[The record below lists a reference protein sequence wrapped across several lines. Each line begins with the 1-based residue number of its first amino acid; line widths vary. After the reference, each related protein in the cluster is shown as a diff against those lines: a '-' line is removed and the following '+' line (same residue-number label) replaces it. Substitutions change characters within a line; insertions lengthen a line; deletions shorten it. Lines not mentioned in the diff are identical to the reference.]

1 APMGEAKK
9 LGMLRKAR
17 LFNTL
22 VEVSAATEGEGVNGM
37 RKMTELSPGASL
49 RLGERLLSG
58 PS

>member
-1 APMGEAKK
+1 
-9 LGMLRKAR
+9 MLRKAR

-37 RKMTELSPGASL
+37 RKMPELSPGTSL
-49 RLGERLLSG
+49 RPAERLLSG